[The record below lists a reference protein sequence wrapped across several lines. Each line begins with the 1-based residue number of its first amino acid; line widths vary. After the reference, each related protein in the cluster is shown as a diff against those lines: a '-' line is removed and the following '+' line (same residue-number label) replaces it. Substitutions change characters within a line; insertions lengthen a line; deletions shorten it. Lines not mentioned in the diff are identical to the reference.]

1 MPISPPIIDWEEV
14 SDIFRQFC
22 LFVDEPE
29 MRWFRKAWR
38 GFVQA
43 GKASYENDVEKH
55 WVLARAVALG
65 VMFIEFAD
73 RAWEEHRDAEPILL
87 ELTAYEDTFNLV
99 RLGSMADG
107 DCLSDEGDESELF
120 VEALGNLVS
129 RCRHEVY
136 DTLVEVFANS
146 VILFVSLW
154 LSPDPEMQVGNYS
167 DEVLEDVVG
176 NDLTPQKVDAYDF
189 VANGMCG

>member
-1 MPISPPIIDWEEV
+1 MILPTIEWEEV

-29 MRWFRKAWR
+29 MRWFRKAWQ

-136 DTLVEVFANS
+136 DTLVEVFDNS

-154 LSPDPEMQVGNYS
+154 LSPDPEIQVGNYS
-167 DEVLEDVVG
+167 DEGLEDVVG

-189 VANGMCG
+189 VANGMCR

>member
-1 MPISPPIIDWEEV
+1 MSSPTVEWEEV

-29 MRWFRKAWR
+29 MRWFRKAWQ

-65 VMFIEFAD
+65 MMFIEFAD
-73 RAWEEHRDAEPILL
+73 RAWEEHRDVEPILL

-99 RLGSMADG
+99 RLGSMADR

-136 DTLVEVFANS
+136 DTLVTVFGNPAT
-146 VILFVSLW
+146 LFVSLW
-154 LSPDPEMQVGNYS
+154 LSSNPGIKVGDYS
-167 DEVLEDVVG
+167 DEVFEDVVG
-176 NDLTPQKVDAYDF
+176 HDLTPQKLDAYDF